1 MSNRMK
7 QAIQL
12 LFFSSLIGVGA
23 GIITT
28 LFGKILLGIGDLRS
42 EYFTFLIPFLPLA
55 GVVIVFIY
63 QKWGREVQAGMGL
76 VFKAGQGELVQIS
89 PVLIPLIVS
98 TTWLSHLVGASVGRE
113 GVAVQLGASL
123 SHWLQKHGFTHLPK
137 DMITKIGM
145 AAGFAGLFQTPL
157 AAGFFAIEVLIVGQ
171 YSWTSLPYC
180 LVAAFTAS
188 TTSHLLGLE
197 KFSHT
202 ISSFSF
208 QFTDSFKW
216 LFIAL
221 CFGFIGNLF
230 AWFLAQA
237 KSISTR
243 WLPNP
248 YIKIAIMGVGLT
260 VLLFFFHQG
269 RYTGLGTNLIDASLA
284 GEQVFAFD
292 WLLKLLLT
300 CLCLAAGF
308 QGGEVTPL
316 FAIGASSGAVLAGL
330 LSLPTELVAA
340 LGYCAVFGTATNTIL
355 APLFISYEVFGANIL
370 PYAIP
375 VLAIAYLINRKQ
387 TIYGQQLR
395 KFNNAKK
402 PII

>member
-1 MSNRMK
+1 MTSKGK
-7 QAIQL
+7 QILQL
-12 LFFSSLIGVGA
+12 LLFSVLMGLLA
-23 GIITT
+23 GLVTT
-28 LFGKILLGIGDLRS
+28 FFGKSLLTFGNIRS
-42 EYFTFLIPFLPLA
+42 TYFNYLIPFLALA
-55 GVVIVFIY
+55 GLLIVFVY
-63 QKWGREVQAGMGL
+63 QKWGREVQAGMSL
-76 VFKAGQGELVQIS
+76 VFKTGQGENVHIS
-89 PVLIPLIVS
+89 PVLIPLIIC
-98 TTWLSHLVGASVGRE
+98 TTWLSHLFGASVGRE

-123 SHWLQKHGFTHLPK
+123 SHWLQKQGFTHLSK

-157 AAGFFAIEVLIVGQ
+157 AASFFSIEVLIVGQ
-171 YSWTSLPYC
+171 YAWTSLPYC

-197 KFSHT
+197 KFSHAIAT
-202 ISSFSF
+202 TSF

-216 LFIAL
+216 ILIAI
-221 CFGFIGNLF
+221 CFGFVGNLF

-237 KSISTR
+237 KNISTR

-248 YIKIAIMGVGLT
+248 YIKVAIMGIGLSI
-260 VLLFFFHQG
+260 LLFYFHQG
-269 RYTGLGTNLIDASLA
+269 RYAGLGTNLIDVSLA
-284 GEQVFAFD
+284 GEQIFAYD

-330 LSLPTELVAA
+330 LGLPTELVAA
-340 LGYCAVFGTATNTIL
+340 LGYCAVFGTATNTLL
-355 APLFISYEVFGANIL
+355 APIFISYEVFGTNIL

-387 TIYGQQLR
+387 TIYGMQVR
-395 KFNNAKK
+395 
-402 PII
+402 

>member
-1 MSNRMK
+1 MTSKVK
-7 QAIQL
+7 QVIQFL
-12 LFFSSLIGVGA
+12 VFSILIGLVA
-23 GIITT
+23 GLVTT
-28 LFGKILLGIGDLRS
+28 FFGKSLLTFGNIRS
-42 EYFTFLIPFLPLA
+42 TYFNYLIPFLALA
-55 GVVIVFIY
+55 GLLIVFVY
-63 QKWGREVQAGMGL
+63 QKWGREVQAGMSL
-76 VFKAGQGELVQIS
+76 VFKTGQGENVHIS
-89 PVLIPLIVS
+89 PVLIPLIIC
-98 TTWLSHLVGASVGRE
+98 TTWLSHLFGASVGRE

-123 SHWLQKHGFTHLPK
+123 SHWLQKQGFTHLSK

-157 AAGFFAIEVLIVGQ
+157 AASFFSIEVLIVGQ
-171 YSWTSLPYC
+171 YAWTSLPYC

-197 KFSHT
+197 KFSHAIAT
-202 ISSFSF
+202 TSF

-216 LFIAL
+216 ILIAI
-221 CFGFIGNLF
+221 CFGFVGNLF

-237 KSISTR
+237 KNISTR

-248 YIKIAIMGVGLT
+248 YIKVAIMGIGLSI
-260 VLLFFFHQG
+260 LLFYFHQG
-269 RYTGLGTNLIDASLA
+269 RYAGLGTNLIDVSLA
-284 GEQVFAFD
+284 GEQIFAYD

-330 LSLPTELVAA
+330 LGLPTELVAA
-340 LGYCAVFGTATNTIL
+340 LGYCAVFGTATNTLL
-355 APLFISYEVFGANIL
+355 APIFISYEVFGTNIL

-387 TIYGQQLR
+387 TIYGMQVR
-395 KFNNAKK
+395 
-402 PII
+402 

>member
-1 MSNRMK
+1 M
-7 QAIQL
+7 
-12 LFFSSLIGVGA
+12 G
-23 GIITT
+23 
-28 LFGKILLGIGDLRS
+28 
-42 EYFTFLIPFLPLA
+42 E
-55 GVVIVFIY
+55 
-63 QKWGREVQAGMGL
+63 EVQAGMGL
-76 VFKAGQGELVQIS
+76 VFKAGQGEKAQIS
-89 PVLIPLIVS
+89 PVLIPLIIS

-145 AAGFAGLFQTPL
+145 AAGFAGLFQTPW

-202 ISSFSF
+202 IATTSFY
-208 QFTDSFKW
+208 FTDSFKW

-230 AWFLAQA
+230 ALFLAQA

-330 LSLPTELVAA
+330 LGLPTELVAA
-340 LGYCAVFGTATNTIL
+340 LGYCAVFGTATNTLL

>member
-1 MSNRMK
+1 MTSKVK
-7 QAIQL
+7 QASQFL
-12 LFFSSLIGVGA
+12 TFSILMGLIA
-23 GIITT
+23 GLVTT
-28 LFGKILLGIGDLRS
+28 FFGKILLGVGDFRS
-42 EYFTFLIPFLPLA
+42 EYFKYLIPFLPLA
-55 GVVIVFIY
+55 GLVIVFIY

-76 VFKAGQGELVQIS
+76 VFKAGQGENVHIS
-89 PVLIPLIVS
+89 PVLIPLIIS
-98 TTWLSHLVGASVGRE
+98 TTWLSHLFGASVGRE

-123 SHWLQKHGFTHLPK
+123 SHWLQKKGFTDLPK

-157 AAGFFAIEVLIVGQ
+157 AASFFAIEVLVVGQ

-197 KFSHT
+197 KFSHAIDT
-202 ISSFSF
+202 TSF

-216 LFIAL
+216 ILIAI

-237 KSISTR
+237 KNITTR

-248 YIKIAIMGVGLT
+248 YIKIAIMGIGLT

-269 RYTGLGTNLIDASLA
+269 RYAGLGTNLIDASLA
-284 GEQVFAFD
+284 GEQVFAYD

-316 FAIGASSGAVLAGL
+316 FAIGASAGAVLAGL
-330 LSLPTELVAA
+330 FGLPTEFVAA
-340 LGYCAVFGTATNTIL
+340 LGYCAVFGTATNTLL
-355 APLFISYEVFGANIL
+355 APIFIGYEVFGANLI

-375 VLAIAYLINRKQ
+375 VLALAYLVNRKQ
-387 TIYGQQLR
+387 TIYGMQVR
-395 KFNNAKK
+395 
-402 PII
+402 

>member
-1 MSNRMK
+1 MMTSKVK
-7 QAIQL
+7 QATQFL
-12 LFFSSLIGVGA
+12 AFSILIGLIA
-23 GIITT
+23 GLVPT
-28 LFGKILLGIGDLRS
+28 LFGKILLGVSDLRS
-42 EYFTFLIPFLPLA
+42 EFFTYLIPFLPLA
-55 GVVIVFIY
+55 GLVIVFVY

-76 VFKAGQGELVQIS
+76 VFKAGQGENVQI
-89 PVLIPLIVS
+89 PPILIPLIIS
-98 TTWLSHLVGASVGRE
+98 TTWLSHIFGASVGRE

-123 SHWLQKHGFTHLPK
+123 SHWLQKQGFTDLPK

-157 AAGFFAIEVLIVGQ
+157 AASFFAIEVLIVGQ
-171 YSWTSLPYC
+171 YAWTSLPYC

-197 KFSHT
+197 KFSHA
-202 ISSFSF
+202 ISAPTF

-216 LFIAL
+216 ILIAL

-237 KSISTR
+237 KNISTR

-248 YIKIAIMGVGLT
+248 YIKIAIMGIGLT

-269 RYTGLGTNLIDASLA
+269 RYAGLGTNLIDASLA
-284 GEQVFAFD
+284 GEQVFAYD

-316 FAIGASSGAVLAGL
+316 FAIGASAGAVLAGL
-330 LSLPTELVAA
+330 FGLPTELVAA
-340 LGYCAVFGTATNTIL
+340 LGYCAVFGTATNTLL
-355 APLFISYEVFGANIL
+355 APIFIGYEVFGANLI

-375 VLAIAYLINRKQ
+375 VLALAYLVNRKQ
-387 TIYGQQLR
+387 TIYGMQVR
-395 KFNNAKK
+395 
-402 PII
+402 

>member
-1 MSNRMK
+1 MTSKAK
-7 QAIQL
+7 QATQFL
-12 LFFSSLIGVGA
+12 AFSILIGLIA
-23 GIITT
+23 GLVTT
-28 LFGKILLGIGDLRS
+28 LFGKILLGVGDLRS
-42 EYFTFLIPFLPLA
+42 EFFTYLIPFLPLT
-55 GVVIVFIY
+55 GVLIVFIY

-76 VFKAGQGELVQIS
+76 VFKAGQGENVHIS
-89 PVLIPLIVS
+89 PVLIPLIIS
-98 TTWLSHLVGASVGRE
+98 TTWLSHLFGASVGRE

-123 SHWLQKHGFTHLPK
+123 SHWLQKKGFTDLPK

-157 AAGFFAIEVLIVGQ
+157 AASFFAIEVLVVGQ

-197 KFSHT
+197 KFSHAIDT
-202 ISSFSF
+202 TSF

-216 LFIAL
+216 ILIAI

-237 KSISTR
+237 KNITTR
-243 WLPNP
+243 WLPNH
-248 YIKIAIMGVGLT
+248 YMKIAIMGVGLSI
-260 VLLFFFHQG
+260 LLFFFHQG
-269 RYTGLGTNLIDASLA
+269 RYAGLGTNLIDASLA
-284 GEQVFAFD
+284 GEQVFAYD

-316 FAIGASSGAVLAGL
+316 FAIGASAGAVLAGL
-330 LSLPTELVAA
+330 FGLPTELVAA
-340 LGYCAVFGTATNTIL
+340 LGYCAVFGTATNTLL
-355 APLFISYEVFGANIL
+355 APIFIGYEVFGANLI

-375 VLAIAYLINRKQ
+375 VLALAYLVNRKQ
-387 TIYGQQLR
+387 TIYGMQVR
-395 KFNNAKK
+395 
-402 PII
+402 

>member
-1 MSNRMK
+1 MTSKGK
-7 QAIQL
+7 QILQL
-12 LFFSSLIGVGA
+12 LLFSVLMGLLA
-23 GIITT
+23 GLVTT
-28 LFGKILLGIGDLRS
+28 FFGKILLEIGQVRS
-42 EYFTFLIPFLPLA
+42 EYFDYLVPFLALA
-55 GVVIVFIY
+55 GLVVVFVY
-63 QKWGREVQAGMGL
+63 QKWGKEVQAGMGL

-89 PVLIPLIVS
+89 PVLIPLIIS
-98 TTWLSHLVGASVGRE
+98 TTWLSHLFGASVGRE

-123 SHWLQKHGFTHLPK
+123 SHWLKKHGFTHLPK

-269 RYTGLGTNLIDASLA
+269 RYTGLGTNLIDASLT

-316 FAIGASSGAVLAGL
+316 FAIGASYGAVLAGL
-330 LSLPTELVAA
+330 LGLPTELVAA

-370 PYAIP
+370 PCAIP

-387 TIYGQQLR
+387 TIYGVQVR
-395 KFNNAKK
+395 
-402 PII
+402 

>member
-1 MSNRMK
+1 MTSKAK
-7 QAIQL
+7 QAIQFL
-12 LFFSSLIGVGA
+12 VFSILMGLIAGVV
-23 GIITT
+23 TT
-28 LFGKILLGIGDLRS
+28 LFGKILLGVGDLRS
-42 EYFTFLIPFLPLA
+42 EFFTYLIPFLPLT
-55 GVVIVFIY
+55 GLVIVFIY

-76 VFKAGQGELVQIS
+76 VFKAGQGEEVRIS
-89 PVLIPLIVS
+89 PVLIPLVIS
-98 TTWLSHLVGASVGRE
+98 TTWLSHLFGASVGRE

-123 SHWLQKHGFTHLPK
+123 SHWLQKQGFTHLSK

-157 AAGFFAIEVLIVGQ
+157 AASFFAIEVLIVGQ

-197 KFSHT
+197 KFSHAIAT
-202 ISSFSF
+202 TSF

-216 LFIAL
+216 ILVAI
-221 CFGFIGNLF
+221 CFGFVGNLF

-237 KSISTR
+237 KNISTR

-248 YIKIAIMGVGLT
+248 YIKVAIMGIGLSI
-260 VLLFFFHQG
+260 LLFYFHQG
-269 RYTGLGTNLIDASLA
+269 RYAGLGTNLIDVSLA
-284 GEQVFAFD
+284 GEQIFAYD

-330 LSLPTELVAA
+330 LGLPTELVAA
-340 LGYCAVFGTATNTIL
+340 LGYCAVFGTATNTLL
-355 APLFISYEVFGANIL
+355 APIFISYEVFGTNIL

-387 TIYGQQLR
+387 TIYGMQVR
-395 KFNNAKK
+395 
-402 PII
+402 

>member
-1 MSNRMK
+1 MTSKVK
-7 QAIQL
+7 QASQFL
-12 LFFSSLIGVGA
+12 TFSILMGLIA
-23 GIITT
+23 GLVTT
-28 LFGKILLGIGDLRS
+28 FFGKILLGVGDFRS
-42 EYFTFLIPFLPLA
+42 EYFKYLIPILPLA
-55 GVVIVFIY
+55 GLVIVFIY

-76 VFKAGQGELVQIS
+76 VFKAGQGENVHIS
-89 PVLIPLIVS
+89 PVLIPLIIS
-98 TTWLSHLVGASVGRE
+98 TTWLSHLFGASVGRE

-123 SHWLQKHGFTHLPK
+123 SHWLQKQGFTDLPK

-157 AAGFFAIEVLIVGQ
+157 AASFFAIEVLIVGQ
-171 YSWTSLPYC
+171 YAWTSLPYC

-197 KFSHT
+197 KFSHA
-202 ISSFSF
+202 ISAPTF

-216 LFIAL
+216 ILIAL

-237 KSISTR
+237 KNISTR

-248 YIKIAIMGVGLT
+248 YIKIAIMGIGLT

-269 RYTGLGTNLIDASLA
+269 RYAGLGTNLIDASLA
-284 GEQVFAFD
+284 GEQVFAYD

-316 FAIGASSGAVLAGL
+316 FAIGASAGAVLAGL
-330 LSLPTELVAA
+330 FGLPTELVAA
-340 LGYCAVFGTATNTIL
+340 LGYCAVFGTATNTLL
-355 APLFISYEVFGANIL
+355 APIFIGYEVFGANLI

-375 VLAIAYLINRKQ
+375 VLALAYLVNRKQ
-387 TIYGQQLR
+387 TIYGMQVR
-395 KFNNAKK
+395 
-402 PII
+402 

>member
-1 MSNRMK
+1 MK
-7 QAIQL
+7 HAIQL
-12 LFFSSLIGVGA
+12 LFFSCLIGVGA

-28 LFGKILLGIGDLRS
+28 LFGKILLGVGDLRS
-42 EYFTFLIPFLPLA
+42 EYFIYLIPLLPLV
-55 GVVIVFIY
+55 GVLIIFIY

-76 VFKAGQGELVQIS
+76 VFKAGQGEIVQIS
-89 PVLIPLIVS
+89 PVLIPLIIA
-98 TTWLSHLVGASVGRE
+98 TTWLSHLFGASVGRE

-123 SHWLQKHGFTHLPK
+123 SHWLKKHGFTHLPK

-221 CFGFIGNLF
+221 CFGFIGNIF
-230 AWFLAQA
+230 AWFLTQS

-284 GEQVFAFD
+284 GEQVFAYD

-330 LSLPTELVAA
+330 LGLPTELVAA
-340 LGYCAVFGTATNTIL
+340 LGYCAVFGTATNTLL
-355 APLFISYEVFGANIL
+355 APIFIGYEVFGSSIVQ
-370 PYAIP
+370 YAIP
-375 VLAIAYLINRKQ
+375 VLIIAYFVNRKQ
-387 TIYGQQLR
+387 TIYGMQVR
-395 KFNNAKK
+395 
-402 PII
+402 

>member
-1 MSNRMK
+1 MTSKVK
-7 QAIQL
+7 QATQFL
-12 LFFSSLIGVGA
+12 VFSILMGLIA
-23 GIITT
+23 GLVTT
-28 LFGKILLGIGDLRS
+28 FFGKILLRIGDLRT
-42 EYFTFLIPFLPLA
+42 EFFTYLIPFLPLA
-55 GVVIVFIY
+55 GLVIVFIY

-76 VFKAGQGELVQIS
+76 VFKAGQGENVHIS
-89 PVLIPLIVS
+89 PVLIPLIIS
-98 TTWLSHLVGASVGRE
+98 TTWLSHLFGASVGRE

-123 SHWLQKHGFTHLPK
+123 SHWLQKQGFTHLPK

-157 AAGFFAIEVLIVGQ
+157 AASFFAIEVLIVGQ
-171 YSWTSLPYC
+171 YAWTSLPHC

-197 KFSHT
+197 KFSHAIAT
-202 ISSFSF
+202 TSF

-216 LFIAL
+216 ILIAI

-237 KSISTR
+237 KNISTR

-269 RYTGLGTNLIDASLA
+269 RYAGLGTNLIDVSLA
-284 GEQVFAFD
+284 GEQVFAYD

-300 CLCLAAGF
+300 CLCLATGF

-330 LSLPTELVAA
+330 LGLPTELVAA
-340 LGYCAVFGTATNTIL
+340 LGYCAVFGTATNTLL
-355 APLFISYEVFGANIL
+355 APIFIGYEVFGANLI
-370 PYAIP
+370 PYAVP
-375 VLAIAYLINRKQ
+375 VLAIAYLVNRKQ
-387 TIYGQQLR
+387 TIYGVQVR
-395 KFNNAKK
+395 
-402 PII
+402 

>member
-1 MSNRMK
+1 MTSKAK
-7 QAIQL
+7 QAIQFL
-12 LFFSSLIGVGA
+12 VFSILMGLIAGVV
-23 GIITT
+23 TT
-28 LFGKILLGIGDLRS
+28 LFGKILLGVGDLRS
-42 EYFTFLIPFLPLA
+42 EFFTYLIPFLPLT
-55 GVVIVFIY
+55 GLVIVFIY

-76 VFKAGQGELVQIS
+76 VFKSGQGEEVRIS
-89 PVLIPLIVS
+89 PVLIPLVIS
-98 TTWLSHLVGASVGRE
+98 TTWLSHLFGASVGRE

-123 SHWLQKHGFTHLPK
+123 SHWLQKQGFTHLSK

-157 AAGFFAIEVLIVGQ
+157 AASFFAIEVLIVGQ

-197 KFSHT
+197 KFSHAIAT
-202 ISSFSF
+202 TSF

-216 LFIAL
+216 ILVAI
-221 CFGFIGNLF
+221 CFGFVGNLF

-237 KSISTR
+237 KNISTR

-248 YIKIAIMGVGLT
+248 YIKVAIMGIGLSI
-260 VLLFFFHQG
+260 LLFYFHQG
-269 RYTGLGTNLIDASLA
+269 RYAGLGTNLIDVSLA
-284 GEQVFAFD
+284 GEQIFAYD

-330 LSLPTELVAA
+330 LGLPTELVAA
-340 LGYCAVFGTATNTIL
+340 LGYCAVFGTATNTLL
-355 APLFISYEVFGANIL
+355 APILIGYEVFGWNII

-375 VLAIAYLINRKQ
+375 VLALAYLVNRKQ
-387 TIYGQQLR
+387 TIYSMQVR
-395 KFNNAKK
+395 
-402 PII
+402 

>member
-1 MSNRMK
+1 MTSKVK
-7 QAIQL
+7 QAIQFL
-12 LFFSSLIGVGA
+12 VFSILIGLIA
-23 GIITT
+23 GLVTT
-28 LFGKILLGIGDLRS
+28 FFGKILLGVGDIRS
-42 EYFTFLIPFLPLA
+42 EFFTYLIPFLPLT
-55 GVVIVFIY
+55 GLVIVFVY

-76 VFKAGQGELVQIS
+76 VFKAGQGENVQIS
-89 PVLIPLIVS
+89 PVLVPLIIF
-98 TTWLSHLVGASVGRE
+98 TTWLSHLFGASVGRE

-123 SHWLQKHGFTHLPK
+123 SHWLQKQGFTHLPK

-157 AAGFFAIEVLIVGQ
+157 AASFFAIEVLIVGQ
-171 YSWTSLPYC
+171 YAWTSLPYC

-197 KFSHT
+197 KFSHAIAT
-202 ISSFSF
+202 TSF

-216 LFIAL
+216 ILIAI

-237 KSISTR
+237 KNISTR
-243 WLPNP
+243 WLPNS

-269 RYTGLGTNLIDASLA
+269 RYAGLGTNLIDVSLA
-284 GEQVFAFD
+284 GEQVFAYD

-330 LSLPTELVAA
+330 LGLPTELVAA
-340 LGYCAVFGTATNTIL
+340 LGYCAIFGTATNTLL
-355 APLFISYEVFGANIL
+355 APIFISYEVFGANLI

-375 VLAIAYLINRKQ
+375 LLAIAYLINRKQ
-387 TIYGQQLR
+387 TIYGMQVR
-395 KFNNAKK
+395 
-402 PII
+402 

>member
-1 MSNRMK
+1 MTSKVK
-7 QAIQL
+7 QVIQFL
-12 LFFSSLIGVGA
+12 VFSILIGLVA
-23 GIITT
+23 GLVTT
-28 LFGKILLGIGDLRS
+28 FFGKSLLTFGNIRS
-42 EYFTFLIPFLPLA
+42 TYFNYLIPFLALA
-55 GVVIVFIY
+55 GLVIVFVY

-76 VFKAGQGELVQIS
+76 VFKAGQGENVQIS
-89 PVLIPLIVS
+89 PVLVPLIIS
-98 TTWLSHLVGASVGRE
+98 TTWLSHLFGASVGRE

-123 SHWLQKHGFTHLPK
+123 SHWLQKQGFTHLPK
-137 DMITKIGM
+137 DMVTKIGM

-157 AAGFFAIEVLIVGQ
+157 AASFFAIEVLIVGQ

-197 KFSHT
+197 KFSHA
-202 ISSFSF
+202 ISAPTF

-216 LFIAL
+216 ILIAI
-221 CFGFIGNLF
+221 CFGFVGNLF

-237 KSISTR
+237 KNISTR

-248 YIKIAIMGVGLT
+248 YIKVAIMGIGLSI
-260 VLLFFFHQG
+260 LLFYFHQG
-269 RYTGLGTNLIDASLA
+269 RYAGLGTNLIDVSLA
-284 GEQVFAFD
+284 GEQIFAYD

-330 LSLPTELVAA
+330 LGLPTELVAA
-340 LGYCAVFGTATNTIL
+340 LGYCAVFGTATNTLL
-355 APLFISYEVFGANIL
+355 APIFIGYEVFGANLI

-375 VLAIAYLINRKQ
+375 VLAIAYLVNRKQ
-387 TIYGQQLR
+387 TIYGMQVR
-395 KFNNAKK
+395 
-402 PII
+402 

>member
-1 MSNRMK
+1 MK

-42 EYFTFLIPFLPLA
+42 EYFTYLIPFLPLA
-55 GVVIVFIY
+55 GVLIVFIY

-89 PVLIPLIVS
+89 PVLIPLIIS

-123 SHWLQKHGFTHLPK
+123 SHWLQKNGFTHLPK
-137 DMITKIGM
+137 DIITKIGM
-145 AAGFAGLFQTPL
+145 AAGFAGLFQTPW
-157 AAGFFAIEVLIVGQ
+157 AASFFAIEVLIVGQ

-202 ISSFSF
+202 IATTSFY
-208 QFTDSFKW
+208 FTDSFKW
-216 LFIAL
+216 LLIAI
-221 CFGFIGNLF
+221 CFGVVGNLF

-260 VLLFFFHQG
+260 VLLFFFQQG
-269 RYTGLGTNLIDASLA
+269 RYASLGTNLIDTSLA
-284 GEQVFAFD
+284 GEQVFAYD

-330 LSLPTELVAA
+330 LGLPTELVAA

-387 TIYGQQLR
+387 TIYYGVQVR

>member
-1 MSNRMK
+1 MTSKVK
-7 QAIQL
+7 QASQFL
-12 LFFSSLIGVGA
+12 VFSILIGLIA
-23 GIITT
+23 GLVTT
-28 LFGKILLGIGDLRS
+28 FFGKSLLTFGNIRS
-42 EYFTFLIPFLPLA
+42 TYFNYLIPFLALA
-55 GVVIVFIY
+55 GLLIVFVY

-76 VFKAGQGELVQIS
+76 VFKAGQGENVHIS
-89 PVLIPLIVS
+89 PVLIPLIIC
-98 TTWLSHLVGASVGRE
+98 TTWLSHLFGASVGRE

-123 SHWLQKHGFTHLPK
+123 SHWLQKQGFTHLPK

-157 AAGFFAIEVLIVGQ
+157 AASFFAIEVLIVGQ
-171 YSWTSLPYC
+171 YAWTSLPYC
-180 LVAAFTAS
+180 LVASFTAS

-197 KFSHT
+197 KFSHAIAT
-202 ISSFSF
+202 TSF

-216 LFIAL
+216 ILIAL

-230 AWFLAQA
+230 TWFLAQA
-237 KSISTR
+237 KNISTR

-248 YIKIAIMGVGLT
+248 YIKIAIMGIGLT

-269 RYTGLGTNLIDASLA
+269 RYAGLGTNLIDVSLA
-284 GEQVFAFD
+284 GEQVFAYD

-330 LSLPTELVAA
+330 LGLPTELVAA
-340 LGYCAVFGTATNTIL
+340 LGYCAVFGTATNTLL
-355 APLFISYEVFGANIL
+355 APIFISYEVFGTNIL

-375 VLAIAYLINRKQ
+375 LLAIAYLVNRKQ
-387 TIYGQQLR
+387 TIYGMQVR
-395 KFNNAKK
+395 
-402 PII
+402 